1 MKRAPSTGPTAMTRP
16 PTSAAP
22 YRLAHGETLSPAEA
36 AHLLTRAAQGEHLT
50 HAPVK
55 AGTGYRLAHVA
66 TLTEQQRQ
74 QHRAQVARLARLLYP
89 FTAPSLSA

>member
-1 MKRAPSTGPTAMTRP
+1 MTTR
-16 PTSAAP
+16 SAAP
-22 YRLAHGETLSPAEA
+22 YRLAHGDSLSPAEA
-36 AHLLTRAAQGEHLT
+36 VHLLTRAAQGEQLT

-55 AGTGYRLAHVA
+55 AETGYRLAHVA

-74 QHRAQVARLARLLYP
+74 HYRAQVSHLARLLDP

>member
-1 MKRAPSTGPTAMTRP
+1 MTRP
-16 PTSAAP
+16 HISAAP
-22 YRLAHGETLSPAEA
+22 YRLAHGSTLSPAEA

-55 AGTGYRLAHVA
+55 ADHGYHLAHVA

-74 QHRAQVARLARLLYP
+74 QHRAQVAQLARLLIT

>member
-1 MKRAPSTGPTAMTRP
+1 MHPPAYTR
-16 PTSAAP
+16 
-22 YRLAHGETLSPAEA
+22 RHGDALSQAEA

-55 AGTGYRLAHVA
+55 ADHGYRLAHVA

-74 QHRAQVARLARLLYP
+74 AYRAQVAQLARLLDP
-89 FTAPSLSA
+89 FTAPGLSA

>member
-1 MKRAPSTGPTAMTRP
+1 V
-16 PTSAAP
+16 
-22 YRLAHGETLSPAEA
+22 HGSPLSPAEA

-55 AGTGYRLAHVA
+55 AETGYTLAHVA

-74 QHRAQVARLARLLYP
+74 QHRAQVAHFAAALST
-89 FTAPSLSA
+89 FSAPSLLA